1 MVAPTT
7 MYADG
12 YATMFMVMGLEK
24 SKMFLEKHPDM
35 AVLLVYSN
43 EKNEELVFKTK
54 SFEKLI
60 IH

>member
-1 MVAPTT
+1 
-7 MYADG
+7 
-12 YATMFMVMGLEK
+12 MFMVMGLEK

-43 EKNEELVFKTK
+43 DKNEELIFKTK

-60 IH
+60 VY